1 MVSSPTSCPNSGHPT
16 TQSAS
21 SKDSAF
27 SSYADAQSQT
37 FPSSGQDRYG
47 LCLNWLTVLW
57 KGQTLKKK
65 TTKKNNSIRSDDDQV
80 QSALVSDQVWGQ
92 EELP

>member
-57 KGQTLKKK
+57 KEKH
-65 TTKKNNSIRSDDDQV
+65 NSIRSDDDQV